1 MDADTLN
8 ALYQTLLDQPV
19 AALATL
25 HDGDPAVSMT
35 PVAWLPDGRA
45 VIHVSR
51 LATHTADMQAHAKVA
66 LLVTAP
72 TTTGA
77 TPGASPE
84 TSPLALPRLSL
95 QGHAAFVAP
104 DDEGHAAAR
113 AAFLARFAD
122 AEPMFGF
129 GDFSLVVLTPLAV
142 RFVGGFGRAHAVSA
156 ERWQAV
162 CAALSCP
169 ASSSTGCA

>member
-25 HDGDPAVSMT
+25 HGGEPAVSMT
-35 PVAWLPDGRA
+35 PVAWLGDGRG
-45 VIHVSR
+45 VVHVSR
-51 LATHTADMQAHAKVA
+51 LATHTADMQRHPGVA

-72 TTTGA
+72 PS
-77 TPGASPE
+77 PG

-95 QGHAAFVAP
+95 QGHAVFVAP

-113 AAFLARFAD
+113 GAYLARFAD

-129 GDFSLVVLTPLAV
+129 GDFSLVVIRPDQL
-142 RFVGGFGRAHAVSA
+142 RFVAGFGRAHAVPLGD
-156 ERWQAV
+156 WLPV
-162 CAALSCP
+162 CARL
-169 ASSSTGCA
+169 ASA

>member
-25 HDGDPAVSMT
+25 HGGEPAVSMT
-35 PVAWLPDGRA
+35 PVAWLADGRG

-51 LATHTADMQAHAKVA
+51 LATHTADMQAHANVA
-66 LLVTAP
+66 LMVMAPPTA
-72 TTTGA
+72 G
-77 TPGASPE
+77 

-95 QGHAAFVAP
+95 QGHATFMAP
-104 DDEGHAAAR
+104 DDEGHAGAR
-113 AAFLARFAD
+113 GAYLARFAD

-129 GDFSLVVLTPLAV
+129 GDFSLVLIRPGHV
-142 RFVGGFGRAHAVSA
+142 RFVAGFGRAHAVPLG
-156 ERWQAV
+156 EWLPV
-162 CAALSCP
+162 CARL
-169 ASSSTGCA
+169 ASA